1 MKAYAL
7 IILLVLIFPLQVIA
21 AKSPSAHKTDY
32 RMRNTTYDENQVYY
46 LRTSV
51 GYATFI
57 KLEKGENL
65 AKWYSG
71 DPEAWLI
78 EDFEN
83 IISVKPKV
91 ESSKSNLVL
100 ISDKGRIYTFFI
112 AIKKDGFYGIRFDYP
127 ESEAQKLAALKEK
140 KEISEALENSL
151 KPELQTRSN
160 VKYIAA
166 GDEEIRPFEAWDN
179 GTHTY
184 FYFKE
189 GADLPAIYRKTG
201 NGEKLTQR
209 TTIDNWLIIPHV
221 EDAWVLRL
229 GDLVVCVKNLSETD
243 LPINET
249 STSSPT
255 IKLKIKNPIEGG
267 GL

>member
-1 MKAYAL
+1 MKIYAIFVFFVFL
-7 IILLVLIFPLQVIA
+7 FPLQGIA
-21 AKSPSAHKTDY
+21 AKSPSAHPTDY

-46 LRTSV
+46 LRTAV

-57 KLEKGENL
+57 KIENGEKL
-65 AKWYSG
+65 LKWYSG
-71 DPEAWLI
+71 DPEAWVI
-78 EDFEN
+78 ENFEN
-83 IISVKPKV
+83 VISVKPKV

-112 AIKKDGFYGIRFDYP
+112 SIKEDGFYGIRFDYP

-140 KEISEALENSL
+140 QEIDQALKDSL
-151 KPELQTRSN
+151 KPSLQKRSN
-160 VKYIAA
+160 VKYVAA
-166 GDEEIRPFEAWDN
+166 GDDEIRPFEVFDN

-209 TTIDNWLIIPHV
+209 LTQDNWLIIPHV
-221 EDAWVLRL
+221 ENAWVLRL
-229 GDLVVCVKNLSETD
+229 GELVVCVKNLSTED

-255 IKLKIKNPIEGG
+255 IKLKVKNPIEGG
-267 GL
+267 KS